1 MAKGKLELKSIS
13 MIVLV
18 AIIGLMAFGA
28 MFVKDADTDKYKFD
42 LQQEPGE
49 LALNIL
55 KVVLITVFVFGAAAL
70 VFKMTGGSLGRKDY
84 WKLIM
89 IGAILWFAWEPVIK
103 PILEPILGGA
113 YTNIEEITIKL
124 GQKMGVFK

>member
-1 MAKGKLELKSIS
+1 MAKKLQLQSITL
-13 MIVLV
+13 IVLL

-28 MFVKDADTDKYKFD
+28 LFVKDAETDKYKFE

-55 KVVLITVFVFGAAAL
+55 KVVLITVFVFGASAL
-70 VFKMTGGSLGRKDY
+70 VMKMTGGSLGRKDY

-89 IGAILWFAWEPVIK
+89 IGAVLWVAWEPVIE

-113 YTNIEEITIKL
+113 FTRIEDITINL
-124 GQKMGVFK
+124 GAKAGLFK